1 MRSSQSL
8 KQNGKTTDRQ
18 SRFAT
23 RYLLKLCAIVWLS
36 TNLCPVRP
44 YALPQRTLLTDYILV
59 LETHMSIESLGHLE
73 SKLQNLIDKLE
84 LTRMELEELR
94 AANTRME
101 QENAELKQ
109 ELGSWG
115 ERVGALL
122 GKLDNVSEDVAVEEE
137 PAYEA

>member
-1 MRSSQSL
+1 M
-8 KQNGKTTDRQ
+8 
-18 SRFAT
+18 
-23 RYLLKLCAIVWLS
+23 KLCYTRL
-36 TNLCPVRP
+36 
-44 YALPQRTLLTDYILV
+44 YAYPQRALLTDKMLV

-94 AANTRME
+94 TANTRME

-109 ELGSWG
+109 ELGAWG

-122 GKLDNVSEDVAVEEE
+122 GKLDNVSEDAVTEEE
-137 PAYEA
+137 VAYEA